1 MGSNSSLGYEVMT
14 TLLLSLTPERREVVR
29 VITQHLVAMRIP
41 TASMDA
47 ILAAI
52 ILEAAE
58 SQFVI
63 DGGTASPK
71 DNVLDILRPIFTQN
85 KQNKKISKN

>member
-14 TLLLSLTPERREVVR
+14 TLLLSLTPERREAVR